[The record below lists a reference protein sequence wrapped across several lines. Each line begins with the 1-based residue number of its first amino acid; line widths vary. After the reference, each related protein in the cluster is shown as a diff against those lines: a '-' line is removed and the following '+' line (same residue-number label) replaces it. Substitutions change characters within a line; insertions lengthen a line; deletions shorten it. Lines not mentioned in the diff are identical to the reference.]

1 MVKILSIFLAA
12 FAASN
17 VADAATCTPGLEYCG
32 KTLIRYA
39 GFVLYIFAIMM
50 VAYQSSNIVPF
61 GAPIKEPA
69 GTTPVET

>member
-39 GFVLYIFAIMM
+39 GF
-50 VAYQSSNIVPF
+50 AYQSSNIVPF